1 MVKWRCFKCKEDMVK
16 AMVELEFSGV
26 RASVEGI
33 KCPVCSTK
41 FVVEK
46 DVIVKVL
53 EAEGE
58 LSYK

>member
-1 MVKWRCFKCKEDMVK
+1 MVQWRCFKCHEDMVE

-33 KCPVCSTK
+33 KCPVCSIK
-41 FVVEK
+41 FVVNEE
-46 DVIVKVL
+46 VIKKVL